1 MPWRNAWPL
10 NAAEPSMQLET
21 GIDPLIERVKKLAIW
36 FGSVD
41 PEPLLGGITNK
52 NFLVR
57 DRGHRYVVRTGG
69 DILVHGIVRAS
80 ELAATRAAHAA
91 GIGPAVVHA
100 EPGVMVISFIEGRTF
115 TPDDVRNPANLPRLV
130 DLIRRCHREIVL
142 HLRGPAPMFWPFH
155 VVRDYGHTLRE
166 GGSRHVGLLPDLLAR
181 ADDLEAAV
189 GAIDVVFG
197 HNDLLAANIL
207 DDGEKLWLLDWEYAG
222 FNSPLF
228 DLGGLASNSEMPAD
242 LTDALVSSYFGR
254 PVDAALR
261 RQAAAMTAASLL
273 RETLWAMVSEIHS
286 SVDFDYAAYTAENLS
301 RFETSY
307 GHYKKLETP

>member
-1 MPWRNAWPL
+1 MPH
-10 NAAEPSMQLET
+10 EV
-21 GIDPLIERVKKLAIW
+21 IDDPLIVRVSKLDIW
-36 FGSVD
+36 FGTVD

-52 NFLVR
+52 NFVVR
-57 DRGHRYVVRTGG
+57 DRGRRYVVRTGG
-69 DILVHGIVRAS
+69 DILAHGVVRAN

-91 GIGPAVVHA
+91 GISPAVIHA
-100 EPGVMVISFIEGRTF
+100 EPGIMVIEFIEGRTF
-115 TPDDVRNPANLPRLV
+115 QPEDVRNPANLERLV
-130 DLIRRCHREIVL
+130 DLIRRCHRDVAL

-155 VVRDYGHTLRE
+155 VIRDYGHTLRE
-166 GGSRHVGLLPDLLAR
+166 GGSPHAGLLPDLLAR
-181 ADDLEAAV
+181 AERLEKAV
-189 GAIDVVFG
+189 GQIDVVFG

-207 DDGEKLWLLDWEYAG
+207 DDGARLWLLDWEYSG

-242 LTDALVSSYFGR
+242 LSEALLASYFGR
-254 PVDAALR
+254 PIDALLR

-286 SVDFDYAAYTAENLS
+286 SVDFDYAAYTAENLA

-307 GHYKKLETP
+307 NHYETLESP

>member
-1 MPWRNAWPL
+1 MPF
-10 NAAEPSMQLET
+10 EV
-21 GIDPLIERVKKLAIW
+21 IDDPLIVRVSKLDIW
-36 FGSVD
+36 FGTVD

-52 NFLVR
+52 NFVVR
-57 DRGHRYVVRTGG
+57 DRGRRYVVRTGG
-69 DILVHGIVRAS
+69 DILAHGVVRAS

-91 GIGPAVVHA
+91 GISPAVIHA
-100 EPGVMVISFIEGRTF
+100 EPGIMVIEFIEGRTF
-115 TPDDVRNPANLPRLV
+115 QPEDVRNPANLERLV
-130 DLIRRCHREIVL
+130 DLIRRCHRDVAL

-155 VVRDYGHTLRE
+155 VIRDYGHTLRE
-166 GGSRHVGLLPDLLAR
+166 GGSPHAGLLPDLVAR
-181 ADDLEAAV
+181 AERLEKAV
-189 GAIDVVFG
+189 GQIDVVFG

-207 DDGEKLWLLDWEYAG
+207 DDGARLWLLDWEYAG

-242 LTDALVSSYFGR
+242 LSEALLASYFGR
-254 PVDAALR
+254 PIDALLR

-286 SVDFDYAAYTAENLS
+286 SVDFDYAAYTAENLA

-307 GHYKKLETP
+307 NHYETLESP

>member
-1 MPWRNAWPL
+1 MPH
-10 NAAEPSMQLET
+10 EV
-21 GIDPLIERVKKLAIW
+21 IDDPLIVRVSKLDIW
-36 FGSVD
+36 FGTVD

-52 NFLVR
+52 NFVVR
-57 DRGHRYVVRTGG
+57 DRGRRYVVRTGG
-69 DILVHGIVRAS
+69 DILAHGVVRAN

-91 GIGPAVVHA
+91 GISPAVIHA
-100 EPGVMVISFIEGRTF
+100 EPGIMVIEFIEGRTF
-115 TPDDVRNPANLPRLV
+115 QPEDVRNPANLERLV
-130 DLIRRCHREIVL
+130 DLIRRCHRDVAL

-155 VVRDYGHTLRE
+155 VIRDYGHTLRE
-166 GGSRHVGLLPDLLAR
+166 GGSPHAGLLPDLLTR
-181 ADDLEAAV
+181 AERLEKAV
-189 GAIDVVFG
+189 GQIDVVFG

-207 DDGEKLWLLDWEYAG
+207 DDGARLWLLDWEYAG

-242 LTDALVSSYFGR
+242 LSEALIASYFGR
-254 PVDAALR
+254 PIDALLR

-286 SVDFDYAAYTAENLS
+286 SVDFDYAAYTAENLA

-307 GHYKKLETP
+307 NHYETLESP

>member
-1 MPWRNAWPL
+1 
-10 NAAEPSMQLET
+10 MQLDAGT
-21 GIDPLIERVKKLAIW
+21 DPLIERVRKLGIW

-130 DLIRRCHREIVL
+130 DLIRRCHREIVFY
-142 HLRGPAPMFWPFH
+142 LRGPAPMFWPFH

>member
-1 MPWRNAWPL
+1 MPF
-10 NAAEPSMQLET
+10 EV
-21 GIDPLIERVKKLAIW
+21 IDDPLIVRVSKLDIW
-36 FGSVD
+36 FGTVD

-52 NFLVR
+52 NFVVR
-57 DRGHRYVVRTGG
+57 DRGRRYVVRTGG
-69 DILVHGIVRAS
+69 DILAHGVVRAN

-91 GIGPAVVHA
+91 GISPAVIHA
-100 EPGVMVISFIEGRTF
+100 EPGIMVIEFIEGRTF
-115 TPDDVRNPANLPRLV
+115 QPEDVRNPANLERLV
-130 DLIRRCHREIVL
+130 DLIRRCHRDVAL

-155 VVRDYGHTLRE
+155 VIRDYGHTLRE
-166 GGSRHVGLLPDLLAR
+166 GGSPHAGLLPDLLAR
-181 ADDLEAAV
+181 AERLEKAV
-189 GAIDVVFG
+189 GQIDVVFG

-207 DDGEKLWLLDWEYAG
+207 DDGARLWLLDWEYAG

-242 LTDALVSSYFGR
+242 LSEALLASYFGR
-254 PVDAALR
+254 PIDALLR

-286 SVDFDYAAYTAENLS
+286 SVDFDYAAYTAENLA

-307 GHYKKLETP
+307 NHYETLESP

>member
-1 MPWRNAWPL
+1 
-10 NAAEPSMQLET
+10 MQREA
-21 GIDPLIERVKKLAIW
+21 GADPLIERVKKLGIW

-57 DRGHRYVVRTGG
+57 DRGQRYVVRTGG
-69 DILVHGIVRAS
+69 DILPHGIVRAS

-115 TPDDVRNPANLPRLV
+115 KPDDVRNPANLPRLV
-130 DLIRRCHREIVL
+130 DLIRRCHHDIML

-166 GGSRHVGLLPDLLAR
+166 RGSRHAALLPDLLAR

-228 DLGGLASNSEMPAD
+228 DLGGLASNSEMPPD
-242 LTDALVSSYFGR
+242 LTDALLSSYFGR
-254 PVDAALR
+254 PIDAVLR

-286 SVDFDYAAYTAENLS
+286 TVDFDYAAYTAENLS

-307 GHYKKLETP
+307 SHYKKLETP

>member
-1 MPWRNAWPL
+1 
-10 NAAEPSMQLET
+10 MQLDAGT
-21 GIDPLIERVKKLAIW
+21 DPLIERVRKLGIW

>member
-1 MPWRNAWPL
+1 
-10 NAAEPSMQLET
+10 MQPD
-21 GIDPLIERVKKLAIW
+21 GQIDPLVARVKALDIW
-36 FGSVD
+36 FGTVD

-57 DRGHRYVVRTGG
+57 DRGRRYVVRTGG
-69 DILVHGIVRAS
+69 DILVHGVVRTS

-91 GIGPAVVHA
+91 GIGPSVVHA
-100 EPGVMVISFIEGRTF
+100 EPGIMVISFIEGRTL
-115 TPDDVRNPANLPRLV
+115 TPEDVRNPVNLPRLV
-130 DLIRRCHREIVL
+130 DLIQRCHRDIAL

-155 VVRDYGHTLRE
+155 VVRDYAHTLRE
-166 GGSRHVGLLPDLLAR
+166 GGSRHAGLLPGLAAR

-207 DDGEKLWLLDWEYAG
+207 DDGRKLWLLDWEYAG

-228 DLGGLASNSEMPAD
+228 DLGGLASNNEMPAD
-242 LTDALVSSYFGR
+242 LADALVSSYFGR

-261 RQAAAMTAASLL
+261 RKAAAMTAASLL

-286 SVDFDYAAYTAENLS
+286 AVDFDYAAYTAENLA
-301 RFETSY
+301 RFEASY
-307 GHYKKLETP
+307 SHYKKLEHT